1 MILLQRTE
9 SVVREGA
16 LEGRQGC
23 PLFAPWPRRARL
35 RPDTSA
41 RRDELSSSLRPAQH
55 SGGDSVTLSSGGR
68 VALDG
73 APVRAARSL
82 HLGRGARVCG
92 PPRRAAHRLP
102 RDAIIYLY
110 FACIRLKQCEGA

>member
-41 RRDELSSSLRPAQH
+41 RRDELISAAGTAQWW
-55 SGGDSVTLSSGGR
+55 
-68 VALDG
+68 
-73 APVRAARSL
+73 
-82 HLGRGARVCG
+82 
-92 PPRRAAHRLP
+92 
-102 RDAIIYLY
+102 
-110 FACIRLKQCEGA
+110 